1 MGTIVATPTSK
12 AEDYMSGNLPA
23 PSVTADYA
31 QRVADDLSAT
41 RSEQERVRT
50 ELARLQDELVRLE
63 DSEQV
68 LTKMQDVLG
77 GTPKQT
83 TKQRKS
89 PKGTVVP
96 AARRSNSKT
105 AAGKPTAT
113 KHKGSKKTATPKKA
127 GEPTWLELTSAY
139 LGGQSEPR
147 SAAEIAAALTEAH
160 PERSVQVPVVRNTLE
175 QGVAQGLLERSKQG
189 RSVFYSPASAA
200 PVPSDS

>member
-1 MGTIVATPTSK
+1 
-12 AEDYMSGNLPA
+12 MSGNLPA

-50 ELARLQDELVRLE
+50 ELARLQDDLVRLE

-68 LTKMQDVLG
+68 LTKMQEVLG

-83 TKQRKS
+83 TKQRKSPKS

-105 AAGKPTAT
+105 AAAKPTAT
-113 KHKGSKKTATPKKA
+113 TKHKSSKKTATPKKA
-127 GEPTWLELTSAY
+127 GEPTWLELTATY

-189 RSVFYSPASAA
+189 RSVFYSPASATPA
-200 PVPSDS
+200 PSEA